1 MVLEYQTIAQETMA
15 EIIEKKSRFIAHV
28 IPINGEEDGFRALNE
43 IRATYHEANHNCW
56 AFVSGIERKI
66 ERCSDDGEPSKTAG
80 RPILEVIKGENL
92 TNVLVVVTRYFGGT
106 LLGTG
111 GLVKA
116 YTDASREG
124 IAAGTILTK
133 IYGLKL
139 QVKVAYTFLG
149 KMQYFLAQEKVHI
162 ITSEYEAEVKLILQV
177 AEKEKEKLVK
187 DIIELTNGQ
196 VEIEEGER
204 EWF

>member
-1 MVLEYQTIAQETMA
+1 MVLEYQTIAQEATA
-15 EIIEKKSRFIAHV
+15 EIMEKKSRFIAHV
-28 IPINGEEDGFRALNE
+28 IPITGEEDGFRALDE
-43 IRATYHEANHNCW
+43 IRATYREANHNCW
-56 AFVSGIERKI
+56 ALVSGIERKI
-66 ERCSDDGEPSKTAG
+66 ERCSDDGEPSGTAG
-80 RPILEVIKGENL
+80 RPILEVIRGANL

-116 YTDASREG
+116 YTQAGREG
-124 IAAGTILTK
+124 IAAGTILIK

-139 QVKVAYTFLG
+139 QIKVDYTFLG
-149 KMQYFLAQEKVHI
+149 KVQYFLAQKKVRI
-162 ITSEYEAEVKLILQV
+162 ITSEYETEVKLVLQV
-177 AEKEKEKLVK
+177 AEKEREELVK
-187 DIIELTNGQ
+187 EIIELTNGQ

>member
-1 MVLEYQTIAQETMA
+1 MIIEYQTMAQESTA
-15 EIIEKKSRFIAHV
+15 EIVEKKSRFIAHV
-28 IPINGEEDGFRALNE
+28 IPIRDEEDGFRALDE
-43 IRATYHEANHNCW
+43 IRARYREANHNCW
-56 AFVSGIERKI
+56 AFVTGIERKI
-66 ERCSDDGEPSKTAG
+66 ERCSDDGEPSGTAG
-80 RPILEVIKGENL
+80 RPILEVIKGANL

-116 YTDASREG
+116 YTQASREG
-124 IAAGTILTK
+124 IVAGNILTK

-139 QVKVAYTFLG
+139 QVKVDYTFLG
-149 KMQYFLAQEKVHI
+149 KVQYFLAQQKINI
-162 ITSEYEAEVKLILQV
+162 IASEYETDVKLVLKV
-177 AEKEKEKLVK
+177 AEKVKETLIKEIV
-187 DIIELTNGQ
+187 ELTNGQ